1 MSSTPFEVYEYED
14 ESGHSEFREWRIDL
28 KRSNPQASAK
38 VDWLIEL
45 LEQEGTALPSQY
57 AKHIEGSIYE
67 LRGKA
72 GRNAVRIYYWQQEKE
87 IFIAAAGE
95 VKQQN
100 KADRKLVEKALA
112 AYHEYNEF

>member
-1 MSSTPFEVYEYED
+1 MRSTPFEVYEYED
-14 ESGHSEFREWRIDL
+14 ESGHSEFREWRIAL
-28 KRSNPQASAK
+28 QRSNQQASAK
-38 VDWLIEL
+38 VDWLIDL
-45 LEQEGTALPSQY
+45 LEQKGTTLPSQY

-72 GRNAVRIYYWQQEKE
+72 GRNAVRIYYWQQEKA

-100 KADRKLVEKALA
+100 RADPKLVRKALA
-112 AYHEYNEF
+112 AYHEYNKS